1 MNAELIDLSPVL
13 LLAAIGLAL
22 AAGPILWLLRRQ
34 RHASTP
40 QRLRALTLLA
50 LFLTFD
56 LIVFGA
62 YTRLSDSGLGCPDWP
77 GCYGSVSPI
86 GASPEIHAAQTAM
99 PTGPV
104 THGKAWVEMIH
115 RYLAT
120 GVGMLL
126 VVLCAWS
133 WRAARRATGSALA
146 SVPVSPGW
154 STLSLIWVCLQGAFG
169 ALTVTMKLNPGIVTL
184 HLLGGIGLL
193 ALLAVQAQRY
203 TAALATPASAA
214 NMPGDGLWPSPVRL
228 TAGLRRAVL
237 AVLLLVI
244 VQVTLGGWVSTNYA
258 VLACTDFPTCQG
270 SWWPEMDFTH
280 AYTWRPALG
289 LTADGHNLTLA
300 TLTAIHVTHRLA
312 AFAVLAAMLAL
323 AFALRRHADAPAR
336 PYGAWLI
343 GLSAWQLASGLSNVV
358 LGWPLLAALAHTA
371 GAAALVA
378 VLAAL
383 LAASVAPAAARR
395 STFDAD
401 GTTPSRP
408 AARHDARPAATPE
421 SA

>member
-1 MNAELIDLSPVL
+1 MNAELIDLSPIL
-13 LLAAIGLAL
+13 LLACIGLLL
-22 AAGPILWLLRRQ
+22 AGGPLLWLLRRH

-86 GASPEIHAAQTAM
+86 GARDEIHAAQTAM

-104 THGKAWVEMIH
+104 TRGKAWIEMIH

-126 VVLCAWS
+126 VVLCAWT
-133 WRAARRATGSALA
+133 WWAARRPADARST
-146 SVPVSPGW
+146 PGDAHAW
-154 STLSLIWVCLQGAFG
+154 ATLSLLWVCVQGAFG

-193 ALLAVQAQRY
+193 ALLAVQAQRS
-203 TAALATPASAA
+203 TAALARSVAATSSAA
-214 NMPGDGLWPSPVRL
+214 NPGERLWPSRVDL
-228 TAGLRRAVL
+228 GAGMRRASW

-244 VQVTLGGWVSTNYA
+244 LQVALGGWVSTHYA
-258 VLACTDFPTCQG
+258 VLACTEFPTCQG
-270 SWWPEMDFTH
+270 SWWPSMDFSH
-280 AYTWRPALG
+280 AFEWRPALG
-289 LTADGHNLTLA
+289 VNADGQHLSLA
-300 TLTAIHVTHRLA
+300 TLTAIHMTHRLA
-312 AFAVLAAMLAL
+312 AFVVLSAMLAL
-323 AFALRRHADAPAR
+323 AVALRRRGGTAR

-343 GLSAWQLASGLSNVV
+343 GLSAWQFASGLSNVV
-358 LGWPLLAALAHTA
+358 LGWPLVAALAHTA

-383 LAASVAPAAARR
+383 LAAAARAPSPEPVGR
-395 STFDAD
+395 WST
-401 GTTPSRP
+401 
-408 AARHDARPAATPE
+408 ATAE

>member
-1 MNAELIDLSPVL
+1 MDPQLVDLSPVL
-13 LLAAIGLAL
+13 TLAAIGLAL
-22 AAGPILWLLRRQ
+22 AAGPLLWLLRRQ
-34 RHASTP
+34 RHAGTP

-86 GASPEIHAAQTAM
+86 GARDEIHAAQTAM

-104 THGKAWVEMIH
+104 TRGKAWVEMIH

-120 GVGMLL
+120 GVGTLL
-126 VVLCAWS
+126 IVLCAWT
-133 WRAARRATGSALA
+133 WWAARRTAAAARDRL
-146 SVPVSPGW
+146 PISPAW
-154 STLSLIWVCLQGAFG
+154 ATLSLFWVCLQGAFG

-203 TAALATPASAA
+203 TAGLATPESRL
-214 NMPGDGLWPSPVRL
+214 PGDGLWPSQVDLGTP
-228 TAGLRRAVL
+228 LRRAVL

-244 VQVTLGGWVSTNYA
+244 AQVTLGGWVSTHYA
-258 VLACTDFPTCQG
+258 VLACTEFPTCQG
-270 SWWPEMDFTH
+270 SWWPEMDFDH
-280 AYTWRPALG
+280 AFAWRPALG
-289 LTADGHNLTLA
+289 LNADGHHLSLA

-312 AFAVLAAMLAL
+312 AFVVLAAMVAL
-323 AFALRRHADAPAR
+323 AVALRRANDRRAR
-336 PYGAWLI
+336 PYATWLL
-343 GLSAWQLASGLSNVV
+343 GLAAWQFASGLSNVV
-358 LGWPLLAALAHTA
+358 LGWPLIAALAHTA
-371 GAAALVA
+371 GAAALVG

-383 LAASVAPAAARR
+383 MAASPRTLSPEPVGRW
-395 STFDAD
+395 
-401 GTTPSRP
+401 
-408 AARHDARPAATPE
+408 PAATAE